1 MALDR
6 VYYPHALRLPSPE
19 ITHLSSV
26 DPTRGYQTMTESTAG
41 SPHPCFAGVS
51 QADPSISFTSRQ
63 LKSII
68 DTCTSSYLC
77 RDLTGADV
85 DLWYRAGKP
94 MDIRE
99 QSTTAVHVVSRLTAS
114 AMLFW
119 STLRANQGS
128 VAEIDAQIVTAK
140 RGVADPMVWLGTQ
153 QLPAVAGCQR
163 IFGLG
168 PAYLNGVRLDGVTG
182 WTLNTGA
189 QLEPIAGDGE
199 RANIYQGIRNYSVSV
214 SLQTNDVDQITDSS
228 FGGDSFSTLVLYLQ
242 RYLSTNIY
250 DLAASPTHI
259 KITIAAGLR
268 TVQGLSGTPAAANAV
283 FQAIGDTPMVFD
295 TASQIV

>member
-1 MALDR
+1 
-6 VYYPHALRLPSPE
+6 
-19 ITHLSSV
+19 
-26 DPTRGYQTMTESTAG
+26 MTESTAG
-41 SPHPCFAGVS
+41 SPHPCFAGVA

-68 DTCTSSYLC
+68 DTCTSSYLA

-85 DLWYRAGKP
+85 ELWYRAGKP

-99 QSTTAVHVVSRLTAS
+99 QSTTPVHVVARLTAS

-140 RGVADPMVWLGTQ
+140 RGVDDPMVWLGAQ

-163 IFGLG
+163 IYGLG
-168 PAYLNGVRLDGVTG
+168 PAYLNGNKLDGVTG
-182 WTLNTGA
+182 WTLSTGA
-189 QLEPIAGDGE
+189 QTEPIAGDGE
-199 RANIYQGIRNYSVSV
+199 RANIYQGIRNYSVNV
-214 SLQTNDVDQITDSS
+214 ALQTNDMNQLTDSS
-228 FGGDSFSTLVLYLQ
+228 FGGDVFDTLVLYLQ
-242 RYLSTNIY
+242 RLTSTNIY

-259 KITIAAGLR
+259 KITITGGLR
-268 TVQGLSGTPAAANAV
+268 TVQGVSGSPVSTSPV

-295 TASQIV
+295 TASQIL